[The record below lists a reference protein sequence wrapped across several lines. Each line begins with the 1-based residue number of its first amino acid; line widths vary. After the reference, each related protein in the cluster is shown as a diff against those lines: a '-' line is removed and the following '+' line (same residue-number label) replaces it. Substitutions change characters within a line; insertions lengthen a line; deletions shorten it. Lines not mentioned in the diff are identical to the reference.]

1 LTEENRQRAGRRLGE
16 AAVIVTS
23 ILLAFSIEALWAQ
36 QQMRDEEREA
46 LAGLVEE
53 FTTNLEQLDR
63 VITRHESSRGWVER
77 LVALPED
84 SIRALSQTSISEMM
98 LATGNPWTF
107 EPVLGTTDA
116 LMAAGRLGVI
126 RNVRLREALTSFK
139 NVVSDSEEDADFL
152 RSFAVDVWKA
162 QVPHGG
168 PWTDPATEIGHLGPI
183 TLPDFVRSATAED
196 LLNVRSDRTHM
207 GMVGLF
213 YLNVGYYKEELL
225 RIRTEVSTILELLG
239 ESP

>member
-1 LTEENRQRAGRRLGE
+1 VGRRHVGE
-16 AAVIVTS
+16 AAVIVVS
-23 ILLAFSIEALWAQ
+23 ILLAFAIEAWWDQ
-36 QQMRDEEREA
+36 QQMREEEREA
-46 LAGLVEE
+46 LVGLVEE
-53 FTTNLEQLDR
+53 FSTNLDQVDR
-63 VITRHESSRGWVER
+63 VIARHESSLEWVER

-116 LMAAGRLGVI
+116 LVAAGRLGVI
-126 RNVRLREALTSFK
+126 RDVELREALTSFK

-152 RSFAVDVWKA
+152 RGFAVDVWKA

-183 TLPDFVRSATAED
+183 TLPNFVDRATAAD
-196 LLNVRSDRTHM
+196 LLSVRADRTHM
-207 GMVGLF
+207 GLVGYF
-213 YLNVGYYKEELL
+213 YLNVGYYLEELR
-225 RIRTEVSTILELLG
+225 RIRTEVSTILALLG